1 MLLDTLANS
10 ARYHALHPGF
20 AAAFEFLGR
29 APLDTMAPGRHEI
42 DGQRLFVMLNVGQ
55 GLGPDGAKSE
65 AHKRYIDIQLTV
77 AGAEVIGWN
86 PLAECRDILTPYDA
100 DKDFWLFSDRPK
112 LWCPVPPGVF
122 AIFFPED
129 VHAPL
134 AAAPATALR
143 KAVVKVAVDWN
154 S

>member
-1 MLLDTLANS
+1 MSGT
-10 ARYHALHPGF
+10 P
-20 AAAFEFLGR
+20 
-29 APLDTMAPGRHEI
+29 
-42 DGQRLFVMLNVGQ
+42 
-55 GLGPDGAKSE
+55 
-65 AHKRYIDIQLTV
+65 IDIVSTFMALM
-77 AGAEVIGWN
+77 AK
-86 PLAECRDILTPYDA
+86 LDYDA